1 MNRFAIPLAGG
12 LVLAMGGPAFAIDT
26 PNERVTL
33 AGLGAV
39 HVVVDELLREA
50 PARYVYSVD
59 LTLRQHTRLIRD
71 RAIESYAITWSENRQ
86 AGVVDAATSAPC
98 GTPCEPKCS
107 SSSPPGRPSTRCASP
122 PAGADID
129 RRARKKRR

>member
-1 MNRFAIPLAGG
+1 MSRFAIPLAAG
-12 LVLAMGGPAFAIDT
+12 LVLALGGPAFAIDT

-50 PARYVYSVD
+50 PARYVHSVD

-86 AGVVDAATSAPC
+86 AGVVDAAHLDTVRDAV
-98 GTPCEPKCS
+98 
-107 SSSPPGRPSTRCASP
+107 
-122 PAGADID
+122 
-129 RRARKKRR
+129 RATVQQFVAAWQTVNPLR